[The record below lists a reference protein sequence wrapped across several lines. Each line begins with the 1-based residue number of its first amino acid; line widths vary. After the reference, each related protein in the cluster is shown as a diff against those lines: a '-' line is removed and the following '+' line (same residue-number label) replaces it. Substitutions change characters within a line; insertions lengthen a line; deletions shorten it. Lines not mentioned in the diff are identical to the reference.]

1 MAIKVLVFESDAAFA
16 GELRTEL
23 GKLGCTTQIV
33 DDGNVGL
40 QQAVSDRPD
49 LILLSIELP
58 RMNGFSVCNKLK
70 KDASLKD
77 VPLIIMSSE
86 SSDET
91 FEQHRKLRTRAEDYV
106 HKPIAFGEL
115 LQHIQPFV
123 ALGTSDGSGGGD
135 DQIYIDDDVVV
146 DDSYG
151 DDDSHT
157 QVGRMP
163 DFAMEAA
170 PPPAAMPATAPKSYA
185 PKKPVDADIDAFAD
199 AAFGRITQSNKPP
212 PPAAGTNGSQLMD
225 VTVATRVSDM
235 PSMPV
240 VLQHPPQPPHQDD
253 SAEQVRELE
262 RQLLAVKSENARLQD
277 GLEKAVQPEDM
288 ERLQREV
295 EDLRTRLASSGK
307 GGAVSSREFLDL
319 RENLN
324 KKDKEILS
332 LRETLAKK
340 DKEVVESRE
349 RSLEFARA
357 KGDADDRI
365 LAVERE
371 IADGRDK
378 IEALTG
384 DKDQAKKASEDFRS
398 RMTRAQADLE
408 VRVKEV
414 DELRAKYAEEISA
427 NEAGITALH
436 AEHAAELAET
446 IERAA
451 NEKDSALGSAKFIHA
466 EELEKLRSG
475 QQRLLDETNT
485 GHATELEQVRASLNG
500 QLEQVRSSLNGQ
512 LEQARTA
519 HAQEIE
525 GARASHASQL
535 EQAQSSYAS
544 ELANALTSHA
554 GELANAQSSHASEL
568 ANVQSSHANELEA
581 LVASHADAL
590 AQAQSS
596 HANELAEL
604 DARRRSELAK
614 ATEEGDN
621 ALSEAL
627 ERAAREKA
635 QAVGKR
641 EEEMREQYASD
652 LSVLKAEH
660 HDELNRARS
669 DFSRELE
676 AAKNT
681 HAQELGDG
689 EERRL
694 EEVET
699 AKQQGRDRLA
709 ARERELTSA
718 QADTVGEIERARDQ
732 QIAAI
737 ELARDEQIAI
747 IERDRDDLVQ
757 ALERDRAEKI
767 ENLERDRD
775 LRIGDMRAEHE
786 TTLSSMTREHSEKVA
801 TLENDRDARLAAL
814 EARLAREVGEALTSA
829 AEAKSA
835 AESLISS
842 LTRDL
847 DDARE
852 QLSAI
857 TQTKRENDSNNAAK
871 IAELEDQLANAVV
884 ARDSASRDLN
894 GLRDRL
900 AVAEAESINLRSDLG
915 RTREQLATESARAD
929 KALTKW
935 ESDRGSLERAK
946 DALAVA
952 LSQIEEAE
960 ARP

>member
-23 GKLGCTTQIV
+23 GKLGCTTSIV

-115 LQHIQPFV
+115 LQHIQPFI
-123 ALGTSDGSGGGD
+123 ALGEVVGD
-135 DQIYIDDDVVV
+135 AGTENDQIYIDDDVVV
-146 DDSYG
+146 D

-163 DFAMEAA
+163 DFAAEARPVSAA
-170 PPPAAMPATAPKSYA
+170 PPPKSVA
-185 PKKPVDADIDAFAD
+185 PKKPIDADVDAFAD
-199 AAFGRITQSNKPP
+199 AAFGRITQSKM
-212 PPAAGTNGSQLMD
+212 PPAIPATNGTQSMEQ
-225 VTVATRVSDM
+225 TVATRISDM
-235 PSMPV
+235 PLPR
-240 VLQHPPQPPHQDD
+240 DDAD
-253 SAEQVRELE
+253 SARAKEQVRELE
-262 RQLLAVKSENARLQD
+262 RQLSAVKSENARLQD
-277 GLEKAVQPEDM
+277 SLQNAVQPEEH

-332 LRETLAKK
+332 LRETLGRK

-378 IEALTG
+378 IDALTA
-384 DKDQAKKASEDFRS
+384 DKEQAKKASEDFRS

-436 AEHAAELAET
+436 AEHAAALSEALERVA
-446 IERAA
+446 IEHQAT
-451 NEKDSALGSAKFIHA
+451 H
-466 EELEKLRSG
+466 
-475 QQRLLDETNT
+475 QRELDEI
-485 GHATELEQVRASLNG
+485 
-500 QLEQVRSSLNGQ
+500 RSSLTGQ
-512 LEQARTA
+512 LEQARDA
-519 HAQEIE
+519 HARELEQARDAHTRELD
-525 GARASHASQL
+525 GARAAHAS
-535 EQAQSSYAS
+535 EFAQ
-544 ELANALTSHA
+544 THA
-554 GELANAQSSHASEL
+554 THSNDLDHARSSHASEL
-568 ANVQSSHANELEA
+568 TALEERLRA
-581 LVASHADAL
+581 
-590 AQAQSS
+590 
-596 HANELAEL
+596 
-604 DARRRSELAK
+604 ELAK

-627 ERAAREKA
+627 ERAARDKS

-652 LSVLKAEH
+652 LAVLKAEH
-660 HDELNRARS
+660 QDELGRARS

-681 HAQELGDG
+681 HAQELGDS

-699 AKQQGRDRLA
+699 TKQQGRDRLA
-709 ARERELTSA
+709 ARERELAAENASV
-718 QADTVGEIERARDQ
+718 VGALERARDER
-732 QIAAI
+732 IATI
-737 ELARDEQIAI
+737 EQDRDERIATLERERDERFATMERQRDERI
-747 IERDRDDLVQ
+747 ATIERDRDELVQ

-767 ENLERDRD
+767 EALEAARD
-775 LRIGDMRAEHE
+775 LRMADMNAEHE
-786 TTLSSMTREHSEKVA
+786 ATLSSVVREHTEKLA

-814 EARLAREVGEALTSA
+814 EARLAREVGDALASA
-829 AEAKSA
+829 SEAKSA
-835 AESLISS
+835 ADALITS

-857 TQTKRENDSNNAAK
+857 TKTKRENDTGNGAK
-871 IAELEDQLANAVV
+871 IAALEDQLATATV
-884 ARDSASRDLN
+884 ARDAAERDLN
-894 GLRDRL
+894 AIRDRV
-900 AVAEAESINLRSDLG
+900 AVADAESVELRADLG

-929 KALTKW
+929 RAMSKW

-960 ARP
+960 ARN

>member
-23 GKLGCTTQIV
+23 GKLGCTTHIV

-115 LQHIQPFV
+115 LQHIQPFI
-123 ALGTSDGSGGGD
+123 ALGEVVGDGGADNG
-135 DQIYIDDDVVV
+135 QIYIDDDVVV
-146 DDSYG
+146 D

-163 DFAMEAA
+163 DFAAEARPVSAA
-170 PPPAAMPATAPKSYA
+170 PPPKSVA
-185 PKKPVDADIDAFAD
+185 PKKPIDADVDAFAD
-199 AAFGRITQSNKPP
+199 AAFGRITQSKM
-212 PPAAGTNGSQLMD
+212 PPAIPATNGTQSMEQ
-225 VTVATRVSDM
+225 TVATRISDM
-235 PSMPV
+235 P
-240 VLQHPPQPPHQDD
+240 LPHDD
-253 SAEQVRELE
+253 ANSARAKEQVRELE
-262 RQLLAVKSENARLQD
+262 RQLSAVKSENARLQD
-277 GLEKAVQPEDM
+277 SLQNAVQPEEH

-332 LRETLAKK
+332 LRETLGRK

-378 IEALTG
+378 IDALTA
-384 DKDQAKKASEDFRS
+384 DKEQAKKASEDFRS

-436 AEHAAELAET
+436 AEHAAALSEAL
-446 IERAA
+446 ERV
-451 NEKDSALGSAKFIHA
+451 ALEHQTT
-466 EELEKLRSG
+466 R
-475 QQRLLDETNT
+475 QRELDEI
-485 GHATELEQVRASLNG
+485 
-500 QLEQVRSSLNGQ
+500 RSSLTGQ
-512 LEQARTA
+512 IEQARDA
-519 HAQEIE
+519 HTRELD
-525 GARASHASQL
+525 GARAAH
-535 EQAQSSYAS
+535 AS
-544 ELANALTSHA
+544 ELAQTHA
-554 GELANAQSSHASEL
+554 THSNDLDHARSSHASEL
-568 ANVQSSHANELEA
+568 TALE
-581 LVASHADAL
+581 
-590 AQAQSS
+590 
-596 HANELAEL
+596 ERRRAEL
-604 DARRRSELAK
+604 TK

-627 ERAAREKA
+627 ERATRDKS

-652 LSVLKAEH
+652 LAVLKAEH
-660 HDELNRARS
+660 QDELGRARS

-681 HAQELGDG
+681 HAQELGDS

-699 AKQQGRDRLA
+699 TKQQGRDRLA
-709 ARERELTSA
+709 ARERELAAENASV
-718 QADTVGEIERARDQ
+718 VGALERARDER
-732 QIAAI
+732 IATIEHDRDERIATIEHDRDERIATIEHDRDERLAAI
-737 ELARDEQIAI
+737 ERERDERIAT
-747 IERDRDDLVQ
+747 IERERDELVQ
-757 ALERDRAEKI
+757 ALDRDRAEKI
-767 ENLERDRD
+767 EALEAAHD
-775 LRIGDMRAEHE
+775 LRIADMKTEHE
-786 TTLSSMTREHSEKVA
+786 ATLSSVVREHTEKLA
-801 TLENDRDARLAAL
+801 TLENDRDARLAAI
-814 EARLAREVGEALTSA
+814 EARLAREVGDALASA
-829 AEAKSA
+829 SDAKSA
-835 AESLISS
+835 ADTLIAS

-857 TQTKRENDSNNAAK
+857 TKTKRENDTNNGVK
-871 IAELEDQLANAVV
+871 IAALEDQLATATV
-884 ARDSASRDLN
+884 ARDSAERDLN
-894 GLRDRL
+894 AMRDRV
-900 AVAEAESINLRSDLG
+900 AVADAESIELRADLG
-915 RTREQLATESARAD
+915 RTREQLAAESARAD
-929 KALTKW
+929 RAFSKW

-960 ARP
+960 ARS

>member
-23 GKLGCTTQIV
+23 GKLGCTTHIV

-70 KDASLKD
+70 KDALLKD

-123 ALGTSDGSGGGD
+123 ALGEVLADEGAGN

-146 DDSYG
+146 D

-163 DFAMEAA
+163 DFAADTRPVDAA
-170 PPPAAMPATAPKSYA
+170 PPPHVAPKSNA
-185 PKKPVDADIDAFAD
+185 PKRPIDADVDAFAD
-199 AAFGRITQSNKPP
+199 AAFGRITQSKAPP
-212 PPAAGTNGSQLMD
+212 PVIAATNGTQAMEQ
-225 VTVATRVSDM
+225 TVATRISDM
-235 PSMPV
+235 P
-240 VLQHPPQPPHQDD
+240 LPHDDAD
-253 SAEQVRELE
+253 SARAKEQVRELE
-262 RQLLAVKSENARLQD
+262 RQLSALKSENARLQD
-277 GLEKAVQPEDM
+277 SVQNAVQPGET
-288 ERLQREV
+288 ERLQREI
-295 EDLRTRLASSGK
+295 EDLRARLASSGK

-332 LRETLAKK
+332 LRETLGRK
-340 DKEVVESRE
+340 DKEVVEARD
-349 RSLEFARA
+349 RSLEFARS

-378 IEALTG
+378 IEALTA
-384 DKDQAKKASEDFRS
+384 DKEQAKKASEDFRS

-427 NEAGITALH
+427 NEASITALH
-436 AEHAAELAET
+436 AEHA
-446 IERAA
+446 
-451 NEKDSALGSAKFIHA
+451 SALSESLEHA
-466 EELEKLRSG
+466 ASEHQSTHQRELE
-475 QQRLLDETNT
+475 EI
-485 GHATELEQVRASLNG
+485 
-500 QLEQVRSSLNGQ
+500 RSSLTGQ
-512 LEQARTA
+512 LEQARSA
-519 HAQEIE
+519 HSQELD
-525 GARASHASQL
+525 GARASHAS
-535 EQAQSSYAS
+535 
-544 ELANALTSHA
+544 ELAQTHA
-554 GELANAQSSHASEL
+554 AHG
-568 ANVQSSHANELEA
+568 NVL
-581 LVASHADAL
+581 D
-590 AQAQSS
+590 QARTA

-604 DARRRSELAK
+604 EERLRSELAK
-614 ATEEGDN
+614 ATEEGDT

-627 ERAAREKA
+627 ERAARERS

-660 HDELNRARS
+660 QDELGRARS

-676 AAKNT
+676 SAKNT
-681 HAQELGDG
+681 HAQELGDA

-699 AKQQGRDRLA
+699 TKQQARDRLA
-709 ARERELTSA
+709 AREHELAAEKASI
-718 QADTVGEIERARDQ
+718 VGELERD
-732 QIAAI
+732 
-737 ELARDEQIAI
+737 RDERTAT
-747 IERDRDDLVQ
+747 IERDRDERIATIERDRAERIATIERDRDERIATIERDRDELLQ
-757 ALERDRAEKI
+757 ALERDKAEKI
-767 ENLERDRD
+767 EVLETSLHARMTEMKTD
-775 LRIGDMRAEHE
+775 HE
-786 TTLSSMTREHSEKVA
+786 ATLSSIVGEHTEKLIA
-801 TLENDRDARLAAL
+801 IENDRDARLAAL
-814 EARLAREVGEALTSA
+814 EARLAREVGDAVA
-829 AEAKSA
+829 AASEAKSA
-835 AESLISS
+835 ADSLVFS

-857 TQTKRENDSNNAAK
+857 TQTKRENDTNNAAK
-871 IAELEDQLANAVV
+871 IADLEDRLAVATV
-884 ARDSASRDLN
+884 ARDSADRDLS
-894 GLRDRL
+894 GMRDRL
-900 AVAEAESINLRSDLG
+900 AVADAESIGLRADLG
-915 RTREQLATESARAD
+915 RTREQLAAESARAD
-929 KALTKW
+929 RAQSKW

-960 ARP
+960 ARN